1 MAINQMIAIEAVH
14 LMIVGLNCVIKR
26 LQGGYKV
33 RGVIMSFQKFVTTT
47 QGIDVSLGDTP
58 LDRRPQGRQE
68 ET

>member
-1 MAINQMIAIEAVH
+1 M
-14 LMIVGLNCVIKR
+14 R